1 MLKTKIYMRILAIA
15 DLHGFTLDEID
26 KIYRVNP
33 KNIDLIVWLGD
44 NDSYVIDK
52 IRRKFEKI
60 KQIGVLGNYETH
72 DNLTKNKVLNI
83 DKKYIEINEVGFV
96 GFEGCFKENIDSYKY
111 GYTQIESILTAF
123 SLPKADVVISHT
135 SPMGIN
141 QNKPTHPGL
150 IGISDYIRIHKP
162 KLVLHGHQHINKKT
176 VRGKTT
182 VIGVFGAQII
192 DSETM
197 DNIVILGKK

>member
-1 MLKTKIYMRILAIA
+1 MKILAIA

-33 KNIDLIVWLGD
+33 KNVDLVIWLGD
-44 NDSYVIDK
+44 NDSYVIEK
-52 IRRKFEKI
+52 IRTKFKDK

-72 DNLTKNKVLNI
+72 DNLTKNKILNI
-83 DKKYIEINEVGFV
+83 DKKYIEIENLSFV
-96 GFEGCFKENIDSYKY
+96 GFEGCFKENSNSYKY
-111 GYTQIESILTAF
+111 GYTQTESILTAF
-123 SLPKADVVISHT
+123 SLPKADVVVSHT

-150 IGISDYIRIHKP
+150 IGISDYIKIHKP
-162 KLVLHGHQHINKKT
+162 CLVLHGHQHINKKT
-176 VRGKTT
+176 IKGKTS

-192 DSETM
+192 DSETG
-197 DNIVILGKK
+197 DNIVILGK